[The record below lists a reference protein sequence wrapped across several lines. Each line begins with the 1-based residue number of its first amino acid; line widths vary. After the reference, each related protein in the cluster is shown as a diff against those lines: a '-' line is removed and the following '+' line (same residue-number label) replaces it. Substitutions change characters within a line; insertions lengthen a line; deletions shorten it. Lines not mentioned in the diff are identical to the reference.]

1 MRLRQYVRN
10 SVYVVCNIFFG
21 CNGYSLVTIGLSMV
35 AFFIQLQK
43 TMCVCKRQWCRN
55 SVNNYSLNNRM
66 CFGDRSQ

>member
-35 AFFIQLQK
+35 AFMIIQLQ
-43 TMCVCKRQWCRN
+43 N
-55 SVNNYSLNNRM
+55 
-66 CFGDRSQ
+66 